1 MTEKQKP
8 PIKTPE
14 VPSAIVDDGINLTPK
29 EPPHTTI
36 LVEGK
41 PTRVTL
47 FASSRVDL

>member
-14 VPSAIVDDGINLTPK
+14 TSRAMLDDGINLTPK
-29 EPPHTTI
+29 EKPHITI
-36 LVEGK
+36 QKAGK

-47 FASSRVDL
+47 FESRLVDL